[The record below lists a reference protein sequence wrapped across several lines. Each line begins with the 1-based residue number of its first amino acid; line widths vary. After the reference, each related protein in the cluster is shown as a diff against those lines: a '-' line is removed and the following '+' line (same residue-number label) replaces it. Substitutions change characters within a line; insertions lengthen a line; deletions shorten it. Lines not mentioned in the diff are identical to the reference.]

1 MQNTILIHAP
11 GRRQGRGALVLAYTA
26 LFALLMGIWA
36 AIFALNGQSF
46 IQYGDTLKQHYPF
59 LVYYG
64 RWLRQAARCVLTG
77 AAVPTWDFSIGYG
90 ADIITTLSYYGLGDP
105 LDLLAAFVPGRW
117 TEQLLEGLIV
127 LRLYLAGLAFMAF
140 SRRHGNSRFGTLLGA
155 LAYVFSAWPI
165 QAGLIEPVFL
175 VPMYCFPLMLLGA
188 DDLFE
193 GRSPVLY
200 IAAIALTAL
209 SNFLFFYMAAV
220 LLVLYAI
227 AVYSKRYGAKNLR
240 TLPPLLAKFIGFALV
255 GIAISAV
262 TLLPTAQELFG
273 SARFGLTRE
282 TAPYPFYRFFEL
294 LANMTTGMGY
304 DAYSTYAGVTSAA
317 FLGVLVLFAKP
328 RQNTVLK
335 CAWLGLLA
343 LLLVPQAGSVLNGIS
358 YVSNRWV
365 WAFTMLEAFIL
376 ARVCP
381 GITAFEPKEKRNLF
395 ALLAVYCV
403 VAFCVK
409 QGRTETALLGAL
421 LLVLLAV
428 FVLAADGV
436 SRRGVQA
443 VLLAGCCLG
452 VVMNL
457 GGYYGIEEADAVN
470 EYRPAGYAW
479 STTVQD
485 NPAVTLHL
493 MEDQSYWRYDSLV
506 NEPINSPML
515 LDVYGTGYFFS
526 LNNSY
531 LSSLFREL
539 GQNTPVEY
547 DYRGLQNRT
556 PLETLFGVKYALCA
570 PDSTGA
576 LPALFDSQAVQAA
589 EIGGSTV
596 AVYPNT
602 AALPIGYTA
611 QNQIGRETYDALT
624 PLQKQD
630 ALLDGVV
637 LEETGLL
644 PEAELTGDTV
654 SPAAEMELDG
664 VQQLDETTYYAPQDG
679 GRITLTIAQPV
690 ADCETAFVVQGM
702 QYTATSPLDAMS
714 E

>member
-90 ADIITTLSYYGLGDP
+90 ADIITTLSYYGLGD
-105 LDLLAAFVPGRW
+105 LLAAFVPGRRP
-117 TEQLLEGLIV
+117 EQLLEGLIV

-209 SNFLFFYMAAV
+209 SNFLFFYMAAM

-421 LLVLLAV
+421 LLAVMVTIAFVNVVVRYCTPFSFAWTEELTINFFVWIVLLGSARS
-428 FVLAADGV
+428 FRDG
-436 SRRGVQA
+436 SH
-443 VLLAGCCLG
+443 LG
-452 VVMNL
+452 MSIL
-457 GGYYGIEEADAVN
+457 
-470 EYRPAGYAW
+470 
-479 STTVQD
+479 
-485 NPAVTLHL
+485 
-493 MEDQSYWRYDSLV
+493 
-506 NEPINSPML
+506 
-515 LDVYGTGYFFS
+515 
-526 LNNSY
+526 
-531 LSSLFREL
+531 
-539 GQNTPVEY
+539 
-547 DYRGLQNRT
+547 
-556 PLETLFGVKYALCA
+556 
-570 PDSTGA
+570 
-576 LPALFDSQAVQAA
+576 
-589 EIGGSTV
+589 
-596 AVYPNT
+596 
-602 AALPIGYTA
+602 
-611 QNQIGRETYDALT
+611 YDALPKSLRFCCYLLSMALCLGFFGALAWTGWLEVRDEYELEVISEALAVPVWWYTIAT
-624 PLQKQD
+624 PLFS
-630 ALLDGVV
+630 V
-637 LEETGLL
+637 
-644 PEAELTGDTV
+644 
-654 SPAAEMELDG
+654 
-664 VQQLDETTYYAPQDG
+664 
-679 GRITLTIAQPV
+679 LTIFRMLQRAC
-690 ADCETAFVVQGM
+690 ADLRSGS
-702 QYTATSPLDAMS
+702 Y
-714 E
+714 

>member
-64 RWLRQAARCVLTG
+64 RWLRQAVRCVLTG
-77 AAVPTWDFSIGYG
+77 AAMPTWDFSIGYG

-209 SNFLFFYMAAV
+209 SNFLFFYMAAM

-421 LLVLLAV
+421 LLAAGATLAQQTLLPNGHLLTCLMLTLGFCLLAARPGGTGVCRVAFALRLLLPVALVV
-428 FVLAADGV
+428 FAGFSLSSASAAGLFPLLGAGVRPLLLAA
-436 SRRGVQA
+436 
-443 VLLAGCCLG
+443 LLGLSAG
-452 VVMNL
+452 
-457 GGYYGIEEADAVN
+457 
-470 EYRPAGYAW
+470 
-479 STTVQD
+479 
-485 NPAVTLHL
+485 
-493 MEDQSYWRYDSLV
+493 
-506 NEPINSPML
+506 SPKVGM
-515 LDVYGTGYFFS
+515 
-526 LNNSY
+526 
-531 LSSLFREL
+531 
-539 GQNTPVEY
+539 
-547 DYRGLQNRT
+547 
-556 PLETLFGVKYALCA
+556 A
-570 PDSTGA
+570 
-576 LPALFDSQAVQAA
+576 
-589 EIGGSTV
+589 
-596 AVYPNT
+596 
-602 AALPIGYTA
+602 
-611 QNQIGRETYDALT
+611 
-624 PLQKQD
+624 
-630 ALLDGVV
+630 
-637 LEETGLL
+637 
-644 PEAELTGDTV
+644 TV
-654 SPAAEMELDG
+654 SGGEMGMLADVCSDSGLIFPPISEAGKERLRK
-664 VQQLDETTYYAPQDG
+664 VLPPYAP
-679 GRITLTIAQPV
+679 
-690 ADCETAFVVQGM
+690 TAN
-702 QYTATSPLDAMS
+702 PLDAWGSGDLREAYPASLGILAAEEDVETLIVSQDIPGNMAPEQMEQFSDVARAAVSGATRPGSPPALRYERRSVSTASMS
-714 E
+714 KPLALASSMSRQSGGSSARSASSNT